1 MENHRSL
8 TSGATLFSAPLA
20 LLLLATAQT
29 APPKPKLLKGPEIIT
44 AFEGKTVSG
53 AYHDGLAFRET
64 YFNGGKIDY
73 WDPRAASAGNW
84 SVVNNLFC
92 TFYTTMAGGCFSI
105 VQVSANCFDFYAAA
119 DSEQQALEGVT
130 RADYT
135 ARGAVQGAAST
146 CPDDLQV

>member
-1 MENHRSL
+1 MENRRSL
-8 TSGATLFSAPLA
+8 NDGVTLLAAPLA
-20 LLLLATAQT
+20 VLLLATAQPD
-29 APPKPKLLKGPEIIT
+29 APRPKVLAGPEIIA
-44 AFEGKTVSG
+44 AFEGKTVAG

-73 WDPRAASAGNW
+73 WDPRATSTGNW

-92 TFYTTMAGGCFSI
+92 TFYGSMTGGCFTI
-105 VQVSANCFDFYAAA
+105 VQISGNCFDFYAAT
-119 DSEQQALEGVT
+119 DSEQQALAGAA